1 MMAGSDLPVVDLLL
15 KPGAKICDPRIQQT
29 VDGMITETMQTAMLK
44 LVCAYLMGGSQRVL
58 HKFYIY
64 MDSFLRQNPAL
75 TQLHHII
82 SNVRCSAQT
91 LLSVFNIQRSK

>member
-64 MDSFLRQNPAL
+64 IYGFFLATESSVDTTAP
-75 TQLHHII
+75 HHIQ
-82 SNVRCSAQT
+82 C
-91 LLSVFNIQRSK
+91 